1 MKKAIWITSIVLG
14 SVLVLFLA
22 LIFAVRWAFFDI
34 QRIEGQNELTV
45 SQSPNGKYTVTAYL
59 NDGGATTGFAVLC
72 TVKDNESDK
81 EKNIYW
87 NYHCNSADIKWIDED
102 TVDINGEVLDV
113 ETDTYDFRL
122 D

>member
-87 NYHCNSADIKWIDED
+87 NYHCNSADIKWVDED

>member
-72 TVKDNESDK
+72 IVKDNESDK

-87 NYHCNSADIKWIDED
+87 NYHCNSADIKWVDED

>member
-22 LIFAVRWAFFDI
+22 LIFAVRRAFFDI

>member
-59 NDGGATTGFAVLC
+59 NDGGATTDFAVLC

-87 NYHCNSADIKWIDED
+87 NYHCNSADIKWVDED

>member
-59 NDGGATTGFAVLC
+59 NDGGATTDFAVLC
-72 TVKDNESDK
+72 TVKDNENGK

-87 NYHCNSADIKWIDED
+87 NYHCNSADIKWVDED